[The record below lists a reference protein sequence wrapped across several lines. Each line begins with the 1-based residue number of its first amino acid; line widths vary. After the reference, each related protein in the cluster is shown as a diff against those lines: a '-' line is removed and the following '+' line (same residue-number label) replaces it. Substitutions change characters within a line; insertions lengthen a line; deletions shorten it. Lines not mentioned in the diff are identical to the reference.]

1 MGGRAVTR
9 ATVRLWGTDIGYV
22 SLAEGEQLASFEYDR
37 DFLRSGIELSPIR
50 MPLSPQVYS
59 FPELAFRSFRG
70 LPGLLADSL
79 PDKFGNAVIDTWLAT
94 QGRRPESFNAVERL
108 CYIGTR
114 GMGALE
120 FKPAT
125 NPLRSTKTDLN
136 VGRLVELASEILTHR
151 SSLDTVFAD
160 RENER
165 AVRDILRVGSSAGG
179 ARAKALIAW
188 NPRTNQVRSGQ
199 APAGIGFEYWLLK
212 FDGVSNNRDK
222 ELADP
227 QGYGAI
233 EYAYSRMAQDAGLAM
248 MPCRLLEEGGRRH
261 FMTKRF
267 DRTDEGSKLHKQTL
281 AALAHYDFNMAG
293 AYGYEQAILVM
304 RELDLGPEAIEQQFR
319 RMVFNIVARNQ
330 DDHVKNIAFLMDR
343 RGQWSLA
350 PAYDVTWSY
359 NPTGDWTSAHQMTL
373 NGKRDG
379 FKLSD
384 FEACAEVALLKRGE
398 AKRIIQEVQR
408 VVSHWRDYAEE
419 VGVDPQQRDGIQET
433 LRLEPLT

>member
-22 SLAEGEQLASFEYDR
+22 SLAEGEQSASFEYDR

-50 MPLSPQVYS
+50 MPLSQRVYS
-59 FPELAFRSFRG
+59 FPELAFPSFRG

-125 NPLRSTKTDLN
+125 NPFRANKTELN
-136 VGRLVELASEILTHR
+136 VGRLVKLASEILTYR
-151 SSLDTVFAD
+151 TSLDVVFAD

-165 AVRDILRVGSSAGG
+165 AVREILRVGSSAGG
-179 ARAKALIAW
+179 ARAKSLIAW

-233 EYAYSRMAQDAGLAM
+233 EYAYSRMAQDAGIAM

-267 DRTDEGSKLHKQTL
+267 DRTDEGNKLHKQTL
-281 AALAHYDFNMAG
+281 AALAHYDFNLAG
-293 AYGYEQAILVM
+293 AYGYEQAILAM
-304 RELDLGPEAIEQQFR
+304 RALDLGPEAIEQLFR

-379 FKLSD
+379 FTLSD

-398 AKRIIQEVQR
+398 ARRIIQEVQR
-408 VVSHWRDYAEE
+408 AVSRWRDHADE
-419 VGVDPQQRDGIQET
+419 VGVNPQQRDDIQET
-433 LRLEPLT
+433 LRLGSLT

>member
-1 MGGRAVTR
+1 MTR

-22 SLAEGEQLASFEYDR
+22 SLPEGEQLASFDYDR

-94 QGRRPESFNAVERL
+94 QGRKPGSFNAVERL

-125 NPLRSTKTDLN
+125 NPFRSTKTDLN

-233 EYAYSRMAQDAGLAM
+233 EYAYSRMAQDAGIAM

-267 DRTDEGSKLHKQTL
+267 DRTDEGNKLHKQTL

-293 AYGYEQAILVM
+293 AYGYEQALLVM

-359 NPTGDWTSAHQMTL
+359 NPIGDWTSAHQMTL

-408 VVSHWRDYAEE
+408 VVSQWRDYADE
-419 VGVDPQQRDGIQET
+419 VGVDPQQRDCIQET

>member
-1 MGGRAVTR
+1 MTT

-22 SLAEGEQLASFEYDR
+22 SLVEGEQLASFEYDR
-37 DFLRSGIELSPIR
+37 DLLRSGIELSPIR

-94 QGRRPESFNAVERL
+94 QGRKPGSFNAVERL

-125 NPLRSTKTDLN
+125 NPFRSTTADLN
-136 VGRLVELASEILTHR
+136 VKRLVKLASEILTHR

-233 EYAYSRMAQDAGLAM
+233 EYAYSRMAQDAGIAM

-267 DRTDEGSKLHKQTL
+267 DRTDEGNKLHKQTL

-293 AYGYEQAILVM
+293 AYGYEQALLVM

-359 NPTGDWTSAHQMTL
+359 NPIGDWTSAHQMTL

-398 AKRIIQEVQR
+398 AKRIIQDVQR
-408 VVSHWRDYAEE
+408 VVSQWRDCADE

>member
-1 MGGRAVTR
+1 VTR

-125 NPLRSTKTDLN
+125 NPLRSTTTDLN

-160 RENER
+160 RGNER

-227 QGYGAI
+227 KGYGVI
-233 EYAYSRMAQDAGLAM
+233 EYAYSRMAQDAGIVM
-248 MPCRLLEEGGRRH
+248 TPCRLLDEGGRRH
-261 FMTKRF
+261 FMTRRF
-267 DRTDEGSKLHKQTL
+267 DRTDEGNKLHKQTL

-293 AYGYEQAILVM
+293 AYGYEQALLVM

-359 NPTGDWTSAHQMTL
+359 NPTGDWTSAHRMTL

-379 FKLSD
+379 FELSD
-384 FEACAEVALLKRGE
+384 FEASAEVALLKRGE

-408 VVSHWRDYAEE
+408 VVSQWRDYADE
-419 VGVDPQQRDGIQET
+419 VGTDPQQRDGIQET